1 MFSVNLL
8 EALGCNRCDFILLLV
23 VAEVRVMYSDDLD
36 DYSPDSSGE
45 IVYEV
50 LTEEDTLLE
59 KLKQI
64 EPIVVQVLSSGDQL
78 FSSGVQTRSGLMFQ
92 ATPLGKQLLSVLKNG
107 AAEFSCYFPLYD
119 LNPYVALL
127 FECAEKFDSLL
138 LLSSTAKISSS
149 EVPKE
154 VAVMNSLVDDLRK
167 EGDGSEFK
175 KIIKTF
181 VNAKN
186 KRAKSLEQYIDAL
199 IEKHSR
205 MVVIRL
211 DLAYETGFF
220 SDRKDLQ
227 RCLAQVK
234 EDWAKLQGDLHKGIP
249 IKGMLGFACKLE
261 YGHLKG
267 FHFHLLVFYSGADYR
282 EDVVL
287 AKLIGEHWRREITK
301 GNGRYLNCNNKK
313 GSYRY
318 LGIGVINW
326 FDTVLISNL
335 KTKVAA
341 YLVKTDYW
349 LRFSSNC
356 GRSFFRGNM
365 PKFEGVKLGR
375 PRSLTD

>member
-1 MFSVNLL
+1 M
-8 EALGCNRCDFILLLV
+8 
-23 VAEVRVMYSDDLD
+23 MYSDDLD

-45 IVYEV
+45 V
-50 LTEEDTLLE
+50 LTEEKDLFE

-64 EPIVVQVLSSGDQL
+64 EPVVVQVLSSGEQL
-78 FSSGVQTRSGLMFQ
+78 FSAVVLTRRGLAFQ
-92 ATPLGKQLLSVLKNG
+92 ATPLGKQLLLALKNG
-107 AAEFSCYFPLYD
+107 SGEFHCYFPLYD

-138 LLSSTAKISSS
+138 LLSSTAKISSR
-149 EVPKE
+149 EVLKE
-154 VAVMNSLVDDLRK
+154 VVVMNSLVDHLRQ
-167 EGDGSEFK
+167 EAAGSEFK

-199 IEKHSR
+199 FEKHSR

-211 DLAYETGFF
+211 DLAYEPGLFN
-220 SDRKDLQ
+220 DRKNLQ
-227 RCLAQVK
+227 RYLTQVRAH
-234 EDWAKLQGDLHKGIP
+234 WAKLQGDLHKGIP

-313 GSYRY
+313 WSYRY

-349 LRFSSNC
+349 LRFSSSC